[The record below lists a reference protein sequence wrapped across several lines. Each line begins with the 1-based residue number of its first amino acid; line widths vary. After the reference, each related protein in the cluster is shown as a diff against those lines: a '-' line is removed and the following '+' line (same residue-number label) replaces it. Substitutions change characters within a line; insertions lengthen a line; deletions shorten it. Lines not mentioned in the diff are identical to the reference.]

1 MRKILSINKICEEF
15 YPLVMGFLLTLTNGN
30 KDLAED
36 LTQET
41 FLRAIKN
48 IDDFRGDSKVSTW
61 LCQIAKYTF
70 WQYLDKSKKYKI
82 VPLEEVLGLS
92 TGELVEEI
100 YIKKETN
107 RVLYDSIDKLDDVTR
122 DVMYYRIK
130 GNLSFKDIGEIHGK
144 TENWARVTF
153 FRGKARIGKE
163 ISKYE

>member
-1 MRKILSINKICEEF
+1 
-15 YPLVMGFLLTLTNGN
+15 MGRNGN

-70 WQYLDKSKKYKI
+70 WQYLAKSKKYKT
-82 VPLEEVLGLS
+82 VPLEEVLELS

-100 YIKKETN
+100 YIKEETS
-107 RVLYDSIDKLDDVTR
+107 RILYDCIDKLDDVTR

-130 GNLSFKDIGEIHGK
+130 GNLSFKDIGEIHEK

-163 ISKYE
+163 LGNYE

>member
-1 MRKILSINKICEEF
+1 MGTILSIKKVCEEF

-30 KDLAED
+30 RDLAED

-70 WQYLDKSKKYKI
+70 WQYLDKSKKYKTI
-82 VPLEEVLGLS
+82 PLEEILELS
-92 TGELVEEI
+92 TGELLEEI
-100 YIKKETN
+100 YIREETSKK
-107 RVLYDSIDKLDDVTR
+107 LYDNIDKLDEVTR

-153 FRGKARIGKE
+153 FRGKAKIVKE
-163 ISKYE
+163 MSQYE